1 MSTLYTV
8 GKYEF
13 SDIALKT
20 YGIDDSNRE
29 DFSSDESFAESL
41 KNQLVQKHTG
51 MWSMGL
57 DNSGKLH
64 LGIDDLPSYARE
76 AYEKALDE
84 VPIDD
89 ETKTIIGNGIS
100 LAKYSNISLKQVAA
114 NYEHE
119 SIVHPS
125 QVAQKASDFLKA
137 LSSNLGDKAD
147 IALNSK
153 SWLEERKTFDSF
165 STAQT
170 LDILD
175 SAQKSWVR
183 LVTAFL

>member
-29 DFSSDESFAESL
+29 DFSSDESFAKSL
-41 KNQLVQKHTG
+41 KDQLVQKCGEWFVDMDTG
-51 MWSMGL
+51 VE
-57 DNSGKLH
+57 H
-64 LGIDDLPSYARE
+64 LGIDNLPSYARE

-84 VPIDD
+84 VPIND

-119 SIVHPS
+119 SKVHPS

-137 LSSNLGDKAD
+137 LSSNLGDEAD
-147 IALNSK
+147 TTLNSK
-153 SWLEERKTFDSF
+153 SWLEKRKTFESF

-175 SAQKSWVR
+175 SVQKS
-183 LVTAFL
+183 